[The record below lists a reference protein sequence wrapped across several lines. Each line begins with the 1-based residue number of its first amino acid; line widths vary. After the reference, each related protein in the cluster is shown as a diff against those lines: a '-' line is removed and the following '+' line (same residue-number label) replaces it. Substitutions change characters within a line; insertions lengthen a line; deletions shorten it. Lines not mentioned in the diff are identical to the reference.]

1 MSQEIV
7 TRRVTAPEIRVR
19 KGGEPIV
26 ALTSYHANTARIVD
40 QHADILLVGDS
51 LAMVLYA
58 MESTLGVSL
67 DLMIAHGR
75 AVVRGSKRAMVCLL
89 YTSPSPRDS

>member
-40 QHADILLVGDS
+40 QPCGYSSRWRQSRHGS
-51 LAMVLYA
+51 LR
-58 MESTLGVSL
+58 
-67 DLMIAHGR
+67 HGIQR
-75 AVVRGSKRAMVCLL
+75 SACRWI
-89 YTSPSPRDS
+89 

>member
-7 TRRVTAPEIRVR
+7 IRRVTAPEIRAR

-40 QHADILLVGDS
+40 NHADILLVGDS
-51 LAMVLYA
+51 LGMVLYA
-58 MESTLGVSL
+58 MDSTLGVSL
-67 DLMIAHGR
+67 DMMIMHGK
-75 AVVRGSKRAMVCLL
+75 AV
-89 YTSPSPRDS
+89 